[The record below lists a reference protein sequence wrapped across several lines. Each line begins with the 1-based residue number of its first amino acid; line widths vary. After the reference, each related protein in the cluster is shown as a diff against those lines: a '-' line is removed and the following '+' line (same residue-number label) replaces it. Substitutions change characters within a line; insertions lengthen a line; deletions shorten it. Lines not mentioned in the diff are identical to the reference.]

1 MKPQFGWMLSPRD
14 VNPWTYRGAEGGG
27 GGVVASPLTVFP

>member
-27 GGVVASPLTVFP
+27 GVVASPLTVFP